1 MIRAECVRPL
11 FSGSPM
17 THRLDVACSRELA
30 ARWCALAERRLDH
43 LTELFDSGR
52 WRRYYTEQ
60 AFLDDLRHAKAAV
73 QTWKG
78 LSRAEPEPV
87 SIVPRQSPAA
97 TLAVPPAPVRR
108 AEPEP
113 GSIVAS
119 QRPAAKLAAPP
130 APVRLA
136 EPEPITLHHIQQRPV
151 ETPRIE
157 TARIETQRMETPRVA
172 TPIVEHR
179 PIALPRSLETVLAE
193 SEIVVEPEIELSA
206 DDPEPDFVIE
216 PDDVEADVAPDL
228 TMAPARIDMSALEQA
243 LSIGMDESD
252 AEYDEPVVD
261 LDAIERRYPALAV
274 AY

>member
-73 QTWKG
+73 QTWQG
-78 LSRAEPEPV
+78 LSRAEPEPA
-87 SIVPRQSPAA
+87 SIAPRHRPAA
-97 TLAVPPAPVRR
+97 TMAMPPAPVRR

-113 GSIVAS
+113 VSIVPS
-119 QRPAAKLAAPP
+119 QRPAAATLAIPP
-130 APVRLA
+130 APMRLA
-136 EPEPITLHHIQQRPV
+136 EPEPITLHHIQQPPV
-151 ETPRIE
+151 EMPRIAAPRIE
-157 TARIETQRMETPRVA
+157 A
-172 TPIVEHR
+172 PIVEHR
-179 PIALPRSLETVLAE
+179 PIELPRSLETILAN
-193 SEIVVEPEIELSA
+193 SEIIVAPEPQIELA
-206 DDPEPDFVIE
+206 GQDFETFDLVE
-216 PDDVEADVAPDL
+216 SGDVSEDEIASDIAPDL
-228 TMAPARIDMSALEQA
+228 TDAPVRIDMSALEQA
-243 LSIGMDESD
+243 LSIGMDESE
-252 AEYDEPVVD
+252 AGYDEPVVD

>member
-1 MIRAECVRPL
+1 
-11 FSGSPM
+11 M

-73 QTWKG
+73 QTWKV
-78 LSRAEPEPV
+78 LSRAEPEQV
-87 SIVPRQSPAA
+87 SIVPRQRPAA
-97 TLAVPPAPVRR
+97 TLAVSPAPSRR

-113 GSIVAS
+113 MSIVPS
-119 QRPAAKLAAPP
+119 QRPAATLAVSP

-136 EPEPITLHHIQQRPV
+136 EPEPITLHHIQQPPV
-151 ETPRIE
+151 ETPIIVTPRIE
-157 TARIETQRMETPRVA
+157 TPRVA
-172 TPIVEHR
+172 APIVEHR
-179 PIALPRSLETVLAE
+179 PIALPRSLETILAE
-193 SEIVVEPEIELSA
+193 SEIVVEPEIELAA

-216 PDDVEADVAPDL
+216 PDDVEDEIAVDL
-228 TMAPARIDMSALEQA
+228 TVAPARIDMSALEQA